1 MAKLK
6 SSYLNIEFEVNAFE
20 SQENGDPIQ
29 IVSHESLEDIIH
41 NQVPKEFQTKYDYN
55 EMRIGRDH
63 CVIRCT
69 ISDIAGRRV
78 QAIGESVPE
87 TLETDISRCYPAVMA
102 AQRAFDRAVIRYLGF
117 SGKTLSNS
125 EGVDNSGTD
134 NGGTDVDVNAAMAE
148 AAQAQNN
155 QGAPAAQNAV
165 PRTAGQPAQQ
175 QNGGQPQ
182 NYAGNPNIA
191 QHGRGPA
198 QRQNG
203 GQPQN
208 YAGNQNAQQTYAPP
222 AQMGGYGAPQ
232 QNGGQ
237 PYQQPAAQM
246 QNAAPPQTQYQQPQN
261 ATPPQGQQQPQN
273 GNVRG
278 RNTRTPQQNG
288 TAGARNQQTPPQT
301 AQPASNDPGAV
312 ICNCV
317 GRYRGQNLT
326 IAQVFQMD
334 PQFIEWIAGAYQPVD
349 ENSANIKNASIAFL
363 NIMRGC

>member
-20 SQENGDPIQ
+20 SQENGEALQ

-41 NQVPKEFQTKYDYN
+41 NQVPKELQAKYDYN

-69 ISDIAGRRV
+69 ISDVKGRRV

-155 QGAPAAQNAV
+155 QGAPATQNAA

-175 QNGGQPQ
+175 QNSGQS
-182 NYAGNPNIA
+182 
-191 QHGRGPA
+191 
-198 QRQNG
+198 
-203 GQPQN
+203 QN

-222 AQMGGYGAPQ
+222 AQMGSYGAPQ

-246 QNAAPPQTQYQQPQN
+246 QNAAPPQGQYQQPQN
-261 ATPPQGQQQPQN
+261 ATPPQGQHQQPQN

-278 RNTRTPQQNG
+278 RNTRTAQQNG
-288 TAGARNQQTPPQT
+288 AAGARNQQMQPQT

-326 IAQVFQMD
+326 IAQVFQTD

-349 ENSANIKNASIAFL
+349 ENSANIKHASIAFL
-363 NIMRGC
+363 NMVRGC